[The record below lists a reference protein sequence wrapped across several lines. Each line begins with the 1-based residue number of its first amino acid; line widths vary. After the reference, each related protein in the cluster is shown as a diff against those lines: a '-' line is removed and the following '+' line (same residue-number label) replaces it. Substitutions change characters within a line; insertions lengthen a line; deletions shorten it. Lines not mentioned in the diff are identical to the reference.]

1 MSHPTS
7 DLNDV
12 VHQRSRLGI
21 LSIAAEASQ
30 VEFGF
35 LRDTLGLTPGNL
47 SRHLDVLYDAG
58 LITITKGYHGRRP
71 KTWVTLTKDGRTA
84 LSSELAALSR
94 LIHQHAGANGGTV
107 PEKQEAREG
116 PERQRKP

>member
-58 LITITKGYHGRRP
+58 LIPITKGYHGRRP

-94 LIHQHAGANGGTV
+94 LIHQQAGANGGTAS
-107 PEKQEAREG
+107 EKQEGREG